1 VLSTQ
6 YQSTDRDRNMGGKI
20 IRNSTISVVIA
31 LFATGCATPGGGGNQ
46 ASGGASDQCNPGIAA
61 LAGAAVGGLLAQG
74 NNRVRGAALGAGLA
88 SLACVAW
95 NYNVKQTKT
104 AEQAQT
110 EYKAANLGQLPE
122 RSKVTRY
129 ETRFDPSAKVP
140 PGGKLTVV
148 SIIEVVQ
155 GTKDQKPLLEE
166 ELTLVRPDGSE
177 VKSRK
182 KANENQG
189 AGAYLTSYSM
199 TMPTGVPQ
207 GVYPVKTALFMNGEK
222 VASKDMSMQ
231 VVSLPSGEMVAFA
244 R

>member
-1 VLSTQ
+1 
-6 YQSTDRDRNMGGKI
+6 MGGKI

-46 ASGGASDQCNPGIAA
+46 ASVGASDQCNPGIAA

-104 AEQAQT
+104 AEQVQT

-148 SIIEVVQ
+148 SLIEVVQ
-155 GTKDQKPLLEE
+155 GSKDQKPLLEE

-189 AGAYLTSYSM
+189 AGAYMTSYSM

-207 GVYPVKTALFMNGEK
+207 GVYPVKTALFMNGVK

-231 VVSLPSGEMVAFA
+231 VVSMPSGEMVGFA

>member
-1 VLSTQ
+1 
-6 YQSTDRDRNMGGKI
+6 MAGKI
-20 IRNSTISVVIA
+20 IRNSTIAVVVTA
-31 LFATGCATPGGGGNQ
+31 LFAAGCATPGGGGSQ
-46 ASGGASDQCNPGIAA
+46 ASGGATGQCDAGIAA
-61 LAGAAVGGLLAQG
+61 LAGAVVGGLLAQG

-104 AEQAQT
+104 AEQVQT
-110 EYKAANLGQLPE
+110 EYKAANRGQLPE
-122 RSKVTRY
+122 RSKVTGY
-129 ETRFDPSAKVP
+129 ETRFDPNAKVS
-140 PGGKLTVV
+140 PGGKMTVV
-148 SIIEVVQ
+148 SNIEVVQ
-155 GTKDQKPLLEE
+155 GAKDQKPLLEE

-189 AGAYLTSYSM
+189 AGAYMTSYSM

-207 GVYPVKTALFMNGEK
+207 GVYPVKTALFMNGER

>member
-1 VLSTQ
+1 
-6 YQSTDRDRNMGGKI
+6 MGGKI
-20 IRNSTISVVIA
+20 IRNSTISVVVIA
-31 LFATGCATPGGGGNQ
+31 LFATGCATPRGGDRQ
-46 ASGGASDQCNPGIAA
+46 ASGGASDQCNLGIAA

-104 AEQAQT
+104 AEQVQT

-148 SIIEVVQ
+148 SNIEVVQ
-155 GTKDQKPLLEE
+155 GAKDQKPLLEE

-189 AGAYLTSYSM
+189 AGAYMTSYSM

-231 VVSLPSGEMVAFA
+231 VVSIPSGEMVAFA